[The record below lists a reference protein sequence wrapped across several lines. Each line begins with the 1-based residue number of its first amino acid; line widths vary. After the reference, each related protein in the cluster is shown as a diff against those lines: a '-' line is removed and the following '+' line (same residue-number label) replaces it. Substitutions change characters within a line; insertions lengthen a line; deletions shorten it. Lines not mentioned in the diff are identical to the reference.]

1 MAHKLGLIG
10 YGGMAEWH
18 HKSINESVDGL
29 EVIAAFDIRQ
39 ERLDLAKENG
49 LIPCKTLEELL
60 SVPGIDMITVAVPNN
75 FHAEYCIAAMKAGK
89 NVVCEKPVTMNAAEL
104 EKVIAVAKET
114 GRLFTVHQNRR
125 WDGDF
130 RIVKK
135 SIEEGLVG
143 KPFYIENRVQ
153 GSGGKLHG
161 WRGSKENGGG
171 MLYDWGV
178 HLLDQVMWL
187 VDSPVKE
194 IYCQMKQLKS
204 EECDDNFKLYLEF
217 ENGISAHVQVDTFC
231 FIPLPRW
238 QVQGDEATLVVSDW
252 ECNGKI
258 VRAKEE
264 EGVVWTENIVY
275 TAAGPT
281 RTMAP
286 RRKETIQEDPLPK
299 AKDKWS
305 EYYRNVMAV
314 LDEGAELIVKPEQSL
329 RVMKVIDAAFESA
342 RTGRSVSGPF

>member
-1 MAHKLGLIG
+1 MAHKLGLSG

-18 HKSINESVDGL
+18 HKSINESVEGL

-39 ERLDLAKENG
+39 ERLDLAEKNG

-75 FHAEYCIAAMKAGK
+75 FHAGYCIAAMKAGK
-89 NVVCEKPVTMNAAEL
+89 NVVCEKPVTMNSAEL
-104 EKVIAVAKET
+104 EEVIAVSKET
-114 GRLFTVHQNRR
+114 GKLFTVHQNRR

-143 KPFYIENRVQ
+143 KPYYIENRVQ

-217 ENGISAHVQVDTFC
+217 ENGVSAHVQVDTYC

-329 RVMKVIDAAFESA
+329 RVMKVIDAAFESS
-342 RTGRSVSGPF
+342 RTGHSVSGPF

>member
-18 HKSINESVDGL
+18 HKSINESVEGL

-39 ERLDLAKENG
+39 ERLDLAEKNG

-75 FHAEYCIAAMKAGK
+75 FHAGYCIAAMKAGK
-89 NVVCEKPVTMNAAEL
+89 NVVCEKPVTMNSAEL
-104 EKVIAVAKET
+104 EEVIAVSKET
-114 GRLFTVHQNRR
+114 GKLFTVHQNRR

-143 KPFYIENRVQ
+143 KPYYIENRVQ

-217 ENGISAHVQVDTFC
+217 ENGVSAHVQVDTYC

-342 RTGRSVSGPF
+342 RTGHSVSGPF

>member
-18 HKSINESVDGL
+18 HKSISEKIDGL
-29 EVIAAFDIRQ
+29 DVVAAFDIRQ
-39 ERLDLAKENG
+39 ERLDLAGENG
-49 LIPCKTLEELL
+49 LRPCSTLEELL
-60 SVPGIDMITVAVPNN
+60 SDKEIDIITVAVPNN
-75 FHAEYCIAAMKAGK
+75 FHADYCIAAMRAGK
-89 NVVCEKPVTMNAAEL
+89 NVVCEKPVTMNSAEL
-104 EKVIAVAKET
+104 EKVIAVSKET
-114 GRLFTVHQNRR
+114 GKLFTVHQNRR
-125 WDGDF
+125 WDADF

-135 SIEEGLVG
+135 AVENGLVG

-153 GSGGKLHG
+153 GSGGELHG
-161 WRGSKENGGG
+161 WRGAKVNGGG

-194 IYCQMKQLKS
+194 VFCEMKKVLSK
-204 EECDDNFKLYLEF
+204 ECDDNFKLYLEF
-217 ENGISAHVQVDTFC
+217 ENGISGHVQVDTYC
-231 FIPLPRW
+231 FVPLPRW
-238 QVQGDEATLVVSDW
+238 QVQGDEATLVISDW

-258 VRAKEE
+258 VRAKED
-264 EGVVWTENIVY
+264 GVEWTENIVY

-299 AKDKWS
+299 AETSWS
-305 EYYRNVMAV
+305 DYYKNIMDVI
-314 LDEGAELIVKPEQSL
+314 DNGAELIVKPSQSL
-329 RVMKVIDAAFESA
+329 RVMKVIDAAFLSA
-342 RTGRSVSGPF
+342 ETGKSVSGPF